1 MPMKDTKIS
10 ARKQDHIQIN
20 LDKDVQSGITT
31 GLENYRFTHSALPEL
46 DLKEINTSTTFLGI
60 HMRSPLFL
68 SSMTGGT
75 PDAGFI
81 NQNLATAAE
90 NCGIAMGVGSQR
102 AALDDSR
109 QRSSFE
115 VRKFAPS
122 ILIMANIG
130 AIQLNNGYGL
140 DECRKAV
147 EMIQANALI
156 LHLNPLQ
163 EALQPE
169 GSGDWKG
176 LTTKI
181 EKLVHKIGVPV
192 IIKEVG
198 WGISGELAHTFEQMG
213 VAAIDVAGAGG
224 TSWSQVEMY
233 RMKDEG
239 EKTIASTFLNWGIP
253 TAEAIIQVKAA
264 APKTILFASG
274 GIKNGLD
281 VAKCIGLGASQVGI
295 AGRILKAATISVENT
310 IATIEQIN
318 KELSISMF
326 AAGIDSL
333 DSLKNTPKL
342 VRL

>member
-10 ARKQDHIQIN
+10 SRKQDHIQIN
-20 LDKDVQSGITT
+20 LDKDVRSGITT
-31 GLENYRFTHSALPEL
+31 GLEQYRFSHCALPEL
-46 DLKEINTSTTFLGI
+46 NLREIKISTTFLGI
-60 HMRSPLFL
+60 QLRSPLFL

-75 PDAGFI
+75 PEAGLI

-102 AALDDSR
+102 AAFDDPR
-109 QRSSFE
+109 QKSSFE

-122 ILIMANIG
+122 ILVMANIG

-147 EMIQANALI
+147 DMIQANALI

-176 LTTKI
+176 LTKKI
-181 EKLVHKIGVPV
+181 EGIIHQVGVPV

-198 WGISGELAHTFEQMG
+198 WGISGELAQVFEQMG

-233 RMKDEG
+233 RLKDEG
-239 EKTIASTFLNWGIP
+239 ERTIASTFLNWGIP
-253 TAEAIIQVKAA
+253 TTDAIIQARAA

-295 AGRILKAATISVENT
+295 AGRILKAATISAENT

-318 KELSISMF
+318 KELTISMF
-326 AAGIDSL
+326 AAGIN
-333 DSLKNTPKL
+333 SLKSLRNTPKL